1 MSDKPESPYRHHDGT
16 PGSSA
21 DRSAK
26 TSVPDTFPASDP
38 AATSPVVGT
47 RIEDMAAMMDASDE
61 VHVPD
66 STTVTALFPDRV
78 TAKLAIEKLVRDVPL
93 DRRCAA
99 LSEESS
105 GTTLEL
111 TISKSNMDR
120 VTEILRGGG
129 GDLPPPK

>member
-16 PGSSA
+16 PGSTA

-26 TSVPDTFPASDP
+26 TAVPDTFPASDP
-38 AATSPVVGT
+38 AATSPVVGS
-47 RIEDMAAMMDASDE
+47 RMEDMAAMLAASDE
-61 VHVPD
+61 LQVRDP
-66 STTVTALFPDRV
+66 TTVTAHFPDAV
-78 TAKLAIEKLVRDVPL
+78 TAKLAVEKLVRDIPL

-99 LSEESS
+99 LSEERG

-111 TISKSNMDR
+111 TISKSDMDR

-129 GDLPPPK
+129 GDLAPT

>member
-1 MSDKPESPYRHHDGT
+1 MSDKPKSPYRHHDAT
-16 PGSSA
+16 PGSTA

-38 AATSPVVGT
+38 TATSPVVGA
-47 RIEDMAAMMDASDE
+47 RAEDMAAMLDTSDE
-61 VHVPD
+61 LHVPD
-66 STTVTALFPDRV
+66 PTTVTAHFPDHV

-99 LSEESS
+99 LSEDSS

-111 TISKSNMDR
+111 IISRSDVDR
-120 VTEILRGGG
+120 VTEMLCRGG
-129 GDLPPPK
+129 GDLPPSK